1 MLWATLFGVGFV
13 RWAPGTFGSLGAL
26 LIWWAL
32 LAPLPWP
39 VQLLVAVAYTLL
51 SVWLTSVVMRRYG
64 VKDAPEIV
72 ADEVAGMWLALLALP
87 QSVLLALLA
96 FSLFRVLD
104 ILKPWP
110 IGWLDRNAPGA
121 WGVMLDDVVA
131 GLLTMVVLQ
140 LSLFLF

>member
-87 QSVLLALLA
+87 QNVLLALLA

-110 IGWLDRNAPGA
+110 IGWLKPSLRTCTS
-121 WGVMLDDVVA
+121 WCVEIIGVMPR
-131 GLLTMVVLQ
+131 M
-140 LSLFLF
+140 SI